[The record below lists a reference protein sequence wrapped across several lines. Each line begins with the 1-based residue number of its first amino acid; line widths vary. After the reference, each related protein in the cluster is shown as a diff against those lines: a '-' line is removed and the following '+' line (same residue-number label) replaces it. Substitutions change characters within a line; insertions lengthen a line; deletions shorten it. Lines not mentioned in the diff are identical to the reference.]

1 MIIKTPIR
9 LHMGIIDISR
19 KFQREYGA
27 LGVMVKGGFEVKVEK
42 DEHLSVKA
50 SEENAV
56 DIKAAYDAMKS
67 KLDIKDNFRIEV
79 LKSIP
84 RHMGLGST
92 TQLKLAMGAG
102 IGKLSGHDLKI
113 KDLADIV
120 GRGRY
125 SATGT
130 YGFDKGGFI
139 LEGGKSGDEEIP
151 PMTVH
156 YRLPEDWRFLMVCPK
171 IEQSYD
177 EEEERPIM
185 DYHYLMTKLMHQDGL
200 DIKVERYLENKILK
214 TNKDLVARSLNRNE
228 SKQVYKSY
236 EKILE
241 RSSGENG
248 RNKEVKKGLKSLY
261 KKNYPVDSFSNLK
274 EYINILKL
282 YNRYYEDEGLPWW
295 LKRNMKKIIKEYFK
309 KEQVETELKTYIKK
323 VYKNSA
329 VDSAIREDLEDLLE
343 YYEKRLKK
351 ARKDG
356 TFNRFIG

>member
-185 DYHYLMTKLMHQDGL
+185 
-200 DIKVERYLENKILK
+200 
-214 TNKDLVARSLNRNE
+214 NE
-228 SKQVYKSY
+228 IRTDSKFA
-236 EKILE
+236 EKISHNIVMGVLPAVKTGDCKEFGKHITQIQHYVGESFSSCQEGSEFHPAVINIINKLE
-241 RSSGENG
+241 KFTYGAGQSSWGPTVYGITDEEKG
-248 RNKEVKKGLKSLY
+248 VKAKSKIEKWLDKKGIEAL
-261 KKNYPVDSFSNLK
+261 V
-274 EYINILKL
+274 
-282 YNRYYEDEGLPWW
+282 
-295 LKRNMKKIIKEYFK
+295 
-309 KEQVETELKTYIKK
+309 
-323 VYKNSA
+323 
-329 VDSAIREDLEDLLE
+329 
-343 YYEKRLKK
+343 RL
-351 ARKDG
+351 AEPNNHG
-356 TFNRFIG
+356 AEFID